1 MYPMLIQPNFVLMT
15 TVPYNI
21 AAMLLSGMLLVNS
34 LNAQQAPAPRIMKQ
48 ENRMENGK
56 MKVEI
61 WSDVVCPFCYIGK
74 REFESALA
82 QFPHRDSVEV
92 VWRSFELDPRA
103 PQRSELDMYGM
114 LVEKY
119 GGTRTD
125 AQARV
130 DGVVQRGRTVGIDFN
145 MDKAVIGSSFD
156 AHRLLQ
162 FAKSRGKGDVMK
174 ERLFKAY
181 FTEGAHIA
189 DHGTLARLGV
199 DAGLPEKEVKAVL
212 ASARFSDEVRAD
224 ERAAHSAGV
233 RGVPFFL
240 VNGDVQVSGA
250 QQTDD
255 FLRALQQAWAGR

>member
-1 MYPMLIQPNFVLMT
+1 
-15 TVPYNI
+15 
-21 AAMLLSGMLLVNS
+21 MLLSGILFAGIVM
-34 LNAQQAPAPRIMKQ
+34 AQQAPYPRIMK
-48 ENRMENGK
+48 EETKVKDGK

-82 QFPHRDSVEV
+82 QFPHKDSVEV
-92 VWRSFELDPRA
+92 IWRSFELDPRA

-119 GGTRTD
+119 GGSRAD
-125 AQARV
+125 AKARV
-130 DGVVQRGRTVGIDFN
+130 DGVVQRGRTVGIDYK
-145 MDKAVIGSSFD
+145 MDIAVIGSSFD

-162 FAKSRGKGDVMK
+162 LAKTKGLGDEAK

-189 DHGTLARLGV
+189 DHATLIRLG
-199 DAGLPEKEVKAVL
+199 AEIGLPEKEVKAML
-212 ASARFSDEVRAD
+212 ASKDFTEEVRKD
-224 ERAAHSAGV
+224 ERAAHLAGV

-240 VNGDVQVSGA
+240 IDGEVQVSGA
-250 QQTDD
+250 QQSAA
-255 FLRALQQAWAGR
+255 FKEALERAWRQRGSRKYIHEP